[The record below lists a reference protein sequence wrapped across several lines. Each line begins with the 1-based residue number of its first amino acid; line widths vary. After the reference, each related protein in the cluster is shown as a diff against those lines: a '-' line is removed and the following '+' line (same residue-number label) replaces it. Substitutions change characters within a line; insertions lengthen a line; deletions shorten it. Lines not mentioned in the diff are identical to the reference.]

1 MDFFRY
7 WWLVL
12 KRAAAD
18 TMAYFPFQQRPIA
31 AAVHSVIVLVSIG
44 ILYFIAGPA
53 SAVGNINNTVAV
65 VAAFAVV
72 IGILF
77 FLYLS
82 NAPYRIHSEQK
93 AKLKDIEGK
102 MRDTRRRRGA
112 AAPLR
117 EKIVEIDELLA
128 QPGSTARPSPPLIV
142 DSARKWETAVLE
154 IMRDHE
160 VSETEIHMFETIAQL
175 PFPGRQRLP
184 MTYRVKGR
192 AESRA
197 T

>member
-1 MDFFRY
+1 
-7 WWLVL
+7 
-12 KRAAAD
+12 
-18 TMAYFPFQQRPIA
+18 
-31 AAVHSVIVLVSIG
+31 
-44 ILYFIAGPA
+44 
-53 SAVGNINNTVAV
+53 
-65 VAAFAVV
+65 
-72 IGILF
+72 
-77 FLYLS
+77 
-82 NAPYRIHSEQK
+82 
-93 AKLKDIEGK
+93 

-117 EKIVEIDELLA
+117 EKIAEIDELLA

-175 PFPGRQRLP
+175 PFSGRQRLP